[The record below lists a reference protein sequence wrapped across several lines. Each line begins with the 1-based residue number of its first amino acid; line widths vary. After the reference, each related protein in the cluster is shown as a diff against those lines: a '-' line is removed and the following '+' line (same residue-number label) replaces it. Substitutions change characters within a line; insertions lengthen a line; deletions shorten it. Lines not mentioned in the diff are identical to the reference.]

1 MRVGDTAMTKKIVV
15 GSDQKP
21 TSEQLVE
28 MYDRLDGQM
37 KEIKGQMKRGA
48 LTSRHIQALIEH
60 RNPFLKKAE
69 ALVPVP
75 LKYDKTKDGWTRLEH
90 VEFYLPDQGGQPFTP
105 EMVEFLKQGE
115 SSVNGEVMKLRA
127 KELNA
132 HLGQGEAEYWLE
144 NQHLI
149 PVECRGKYLVFPG
162 TVWQDSDGDRIV
174 PCLGW
179 RGDRWCL
186 LFRWLGGG
194 WVSYGRLVRLRK

>member
-1 MRVGDTAMTKKIVV
+1 MTKKIVV

-21 TSEQLVE
+21 TLEQLVE
-28 MYDRLDGQM
+28 MYDMLDGQV

-60 RNPFLKKAE
+60 RNPFPKKAE

-90 VEFYLPDQGGQPFTP
+90 VEFYGQPFTP
-105 EMVEFLKQGE
+105 EIVEFLKQGE
-115 SSVNGEVMKLRA
+115 SSVNGDVMKQRA

-132 HLGQGEAEYWLE
+132 HLGQCDAEYLLE

-149 PVECRGKYLVFPG
+149 PVECRGKYLIFPG
-162 TVWQDSDGDRIV
+162 TVWQDSRGDRRV
-174 PCLGW
+174 PYLSW
-179 RGDRWCL
+179 FGDRWCL
-186 LFRWLGGG
+186 CFRWLRGD
-194 WVSYGRLVRLRK
+194 WFSDGRLVRHRG